1 MLVDGWMST
10 YVCGSVHVCR
20 PRVSPGCIIS
30 RKSFTWFFEI
40 VSSLDLKLTD
50 GLGWLAKEPQDPLSL
65 LPQL

>member
-1 MLVDGWMST
+1 MCVEVYM
-10 YVCGSVHVCR
+10 YVGRGSALGVLFLGSH
-20 PRVSPGCIIS
+20 SLG
-30 RKSFTWFFEI
+30 FFEI